1 MVTAAGYL
9 AESSGTDN
17 NSGTDNTDT
26 PSGLPIFDVAANALT
41 DDSGAAIAAG
51 LYAFDD
57 QNGTVT
63 AVTGNATD
71 GFTASGSPITL
82 GAGQETA
89 VGTITGG
96 QAAGYLA
103 ESSGTD
109 NNSGTDNTDTPSG
122 LPIFDVAA
130 NALTDDS
137 GTAIAAGLYA
147 FDDQNGT
154 VTAVTGNAT
163 DGFTASGSP
172 ITLGAGQETAVG
184 TITGGHGSWVSC

>member
-1 MVTAAGYL
+1 MAANALTDDSGAAIAAGLYADDQNGTVTAVTGNATDGFTASGSPITLGAGQETAVGTITGGQAAGYL

-109 NNSGTDNTDTPSG
+109 NNRR
-122 LPIFDVAA
+122 
-130 NALTDDS
+130 
-137 GTAIAAGLYA
+137 Y
-147 FDDQNGT
+147 
-154 VTAVTGNAT
+154 
-163 DGFTASGSP
+163 
-172 ITLGAGQETAVG
+172 
-184 TITGGHGSWVSC
+184 